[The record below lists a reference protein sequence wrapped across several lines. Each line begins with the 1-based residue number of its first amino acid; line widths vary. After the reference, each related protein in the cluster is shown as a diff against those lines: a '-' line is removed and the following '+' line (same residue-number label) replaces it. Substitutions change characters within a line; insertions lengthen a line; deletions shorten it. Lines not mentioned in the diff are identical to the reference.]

1 MTAYVSNP
9 KYDSTAVVEDA
20 DGKKI
25 ELRDPMTDEKNPYN
39 NVGGNQDTS
48 YQVEGGNNY
57 NQIVEF
63 KKVDGAYQIVYN
75 ATEHP
80 AMAYLSNKVPVFDK
94 DGQTGLIHQ
103 IHNSLNQVK
112 DANLS
117 KEETVYW
124 LREVATTWAYLV
136 SDDPGATSSE
146 SNNNGLGYLV
156 SPEGKDSSFLA
167 DFTDYARSLI
177 TSGTGSFAN
186 GNVTTDMFN
195 GTLTAD
201 GQFAGDKKAF
211 VVADS
216 LVSDGKAS
224 ASDSAYA
231 GVFVLLNSY
240 TVWDANN
247 VKTGSSQTLVD
258 GKLPMDYV
266 MTFAKNADD
275 VKTLHDVIHDTILEA
290 KKNDLYNSE
299 VNTMVASHKDGI
311 EYFDK
316 VIKQLYKDLT

>member
-1 MTAYVSNP
+1 
-9 KYDSTAVVEDA
+9 
-20 DGKKI
+20 
-25 ELRDPMTDEKNPYN
+25 
-39 NVGGNQDTS
+39 
-48 YQVEGGNNY
+48 
-57 NQIVEF
+57 
-63 KKVDGAYQIVYN
+63 
-75 ATEHP
+75 
-80 AMAYLSNKVPVFDK
+80 
-94 DGQTGLIHQ
+94 
-103 IHNSLNQVK
+103 
-112 DANLS
+112 
-117 KEETVYW
+117 
-124 LREVATTWAYLV
+124 
-136 SDDPGATSSE
+136 
-146 SNNNGLGYLV
+146 
-156 SPEGKDSSFLA
+156 
-167 DFTDYARSLI
+167 
-177 TSGTGSFAN
+177 
-186 GNVTTDMFN
+186 MFN

-224 ASDSAYA
+224 ANDKAYA

-240 TVWDANN
+240 TVYDANN
-247 VKTGSSQTLVD
+247 IKTGSSQTLVD

>member
-1 MTAYVSNP
+1 
-9 KYDSTAVVEDA
+9 
-20 DGKKI
+20 
-25 ELRDPMTDEKNPYN
+25 MTDAKNPYN

-80 AMAYLSNKVPVFDK
+80 AMAYLSNNSSNKFPVFDK

-103 IHNSLNQVK
+103 IHNSLKQVK

-124 LREVATTWAYLV
+124 LREVATKWAYLV
-136 SDDPGATSSE
+136 SDDPGATSKD

-177 TSGTGSFAN
+177 TLGTGSYAN
-186 GNVTTDMFN
+186 GDVTTDMFN

-201 GQFAGDKKAF
+201 GQFAGNNKAF

-216 LVSDGKAS
+216 LVNGAEKAT
-224 ASDSAYA
+224 ANDKAYA

-240 TVWDANN
+240 TVYDANN
-247 VKTGSSQTLVD
+247 IKTGSSQTLVD